1 MDTSPSSLQIRIL
14 IFRRWHY
21 PVTWGGAGIR
31 SPFNRLY
38 WLDCGRGLVAH
49 ERQRRRIE
57 RAQFRLHDTAAG
69 VAEIAAELGFCDQ
82 FHFSRVFR
90 AITGCSPL
98 QYRKNRLPSE
108 QG

>member
-1 MDTSPSSLQIRIL
+1 MDTLPSSLQIRIL

-21 PVTWGGAGIR
+21 
-31 SPFNRLY
+31 L
-38 WLDCGRGLVAH
+38 
-49 ERQRRRIE
+49 QRRCIE

-69 VAEIAAELGFCDQ
+69 VAAIAAELGFCDQ

-98 QYRKNRLPSE
+98 QYRKNKLPPD